1 VTTRIKIRRAAAE
14 DAAAVREIVLRA
26 LREVNARDYPASV
39 IDRLAATLPDRVAG
53 TLRLAHAFVATDEG
67 RVVGTGS
74 LTGRTVTSVFVNPED
89 IGRGVGAKLLDA
101 IESAAKE
108 KSETT
113 LELHSSVT
121 ACEFYRKRRFA
132 VVREDFLGE
141 ERVIVMSKRLASSLD
156 RGEGS

>member
-1 VTTRIKIRRAAAE
+1 M
-14 DAAAVREIVLRA
+14 
-26 LREVNARDYPASV
+26 NARDYPASV
-39 IDRLAATLPDRVAG
+39 IDRLAATLPQRIAA
-53 TLRLAHAFVATDEG
+53 TLGQAHAYVATDQE

-74 LTGRTVTSVFVNPED
+74 LIGRTVSSVFVNPED

-121 ACEFYRKRRFA
+121 ACDFYRKRGFA
-132 VVREDFLGE
+132 VVREACFGE
-141 ERVIVMSKRLASSLD
+141 ERVIFMSKWLAASTD
-156 RGEGS
+156 RTQ